1 MNLHTARTQPD
12 KTTKQSERRKQRNLR
27 ALPPFA
33 LQIRPGYSR
42 SETIPVKAPTTKKRP
57 PLTCYPLTTSQIPP
71 PEAPTMEKRNPVD
84 QLSMGQETRF
94 DRAHTFILAN
104 PRLFATQGSVV
115 ATWRVRDG
123 KRFGPYYRL
132 AYRRGGRQRSIYLGP
147 RPVAD
152 RLREFLAQL
161 QRPHHRHRLYKR
173 LQTQVRASLRQA
185 KKQLAQQLASLGVTS
200 KGYEFR
206 GAARALSKYRCKL
219 L

>member
-1 MNLHTARTQPD
+1 
-12 KTTKQSERRKQRNLR
+12 
-27 ALPPFA
+27 
-33 LQIRPGYSR
+33 
-42 SETIPVKAPTTKKRP
+42 
-57 PLTCYPLTTSQIPP
+57 
-71 PEAPTMEKRNPVD
+71 MEKRTPVD
-84 QLSMGQETRF
+84 QLPNDQETRF
-94 DRAHTFILAN
+94 NRARTFILAN

-115 ATWRVRDG
+115 PTWRVRAG

-152 RLREFLAQL
+152 RLRQFLDQL
-161 QRPHHRHRLYKR
+161 QRPHRRRQLYKR

-185 KKQLAQQLASLGVTS
+185 KKHLAQQLAALGVTL

-206 GAARALSKYRCKL
+206 GAARALKTYRYKL